1 MKLQEYLTESDDD
14 QYRSIKNEEL
24 RYSFYLNLDGES
36 ARFSFSQ
43 SPDFV
48 IRSNVR
54 EIHRSLMRLPDEVW
68 DKFDKLEKED
78 DNNRIIR
85 RRKLVEEVKH
95 ILDTSL
101 GLIKAKLQKAAL
113 EDETIAKKNA
123 EKAMKQ

>member
-1 MKLQEYLTESDDD
+1 MKLKEYLKESDE
-14 QYRSIKNEEL
+14 QWSSIKNEEL
-24 RYSFYLNLDGES
+24 KYSFYLSLDGES

-48 IRSNVR
+48 VKNNAR
-54 EIHRSLMRLPDEVW
+54 ELQRSLIRGKDSIW
-68 DKFDKLEKED
+68 DKFYELEKED
-78 DNNRIIR
+78 DKNRVLR

-113 EDETIAKKNA
+113 EDEKLMKKNA
-123 EKAMKQ
+123 ELAAKA